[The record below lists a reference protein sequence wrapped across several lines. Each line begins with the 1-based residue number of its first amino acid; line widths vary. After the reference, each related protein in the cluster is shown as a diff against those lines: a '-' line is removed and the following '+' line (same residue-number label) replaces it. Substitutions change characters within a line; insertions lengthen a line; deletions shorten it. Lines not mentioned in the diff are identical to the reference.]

1 MLLFDVR
8 HARVGGEEVRL
19 LLRMASLLR
28 MKSLP
33 RRALIV
39 CSALS
44 LMQGSV
50 TPVQAAL
57 PAPRPDISAIPS
69 VVYFAL
75 DQNAMGAGMAPRLPV
90 VARMVAGLV
99 CAVTGKPTPDAAWRT
114 LVKPGEKVG
123 IKVSAQPGPVGGTH
137 PAVAQAVVEGLLAA
151 GIPAND
157 IIVWDRR
164 RDDLVACGYDKIP
177 GLNLRWVEKGAGYDP
192 RAVVNS
198 PAIGQLVYGDLS
210 FKESRSSLSDILGP
224 KAQLS
229 NESHLPV
236 LLAREIDKV
245 INIPSLCDSYFTGV
259 NGALAAMTVGI
270 LDNWRRFSK
279 GDGYGDSALAECY
292 ADERIGKKVI
302 LTIMDGM
309 ALQYAGGPYASPVNC
324 VSYASLFASKDPV
337 AIDATALRLI
347 DEQRQL
353 SSMPKASE
361 DGGHVVEAASRGL
374 GNNEEKLITLKRIG
388 VGGFSQQPAVA
399 SPAVPPSSSVKTPR

>member
-1 MLLFDVR
+1 MIRPLRPVLVLLSLVSRSLFV
-8 HARVGGEEVRL
+8 VGL
-19 LLRMASLLR
+19 LLVGQLR
-28 MKSLP
+28 AELP
-33 RRALIV
+33 PPRADT
-39 CSALS
+39 SE
-44 LMQGSV
+44 
-50 TPVQAAL
+50 T
-57 PAPRPDISAIPS
+57 PS
-69 VVYFAL
+69 VVYFTL
-75 DQNAMGAGMAPRLPV
+75 DQNAVGAGMTPQLPIV
-90 VARMVAGLV
+90 SRMVASLV
-99 CAVTGKPTPDAAWRT
+99 CAVTGKPTPDAAWRS

-151 GIPAND
+151 GISAND

-164 RDDLVACGYDKIP
+164 REDLVGCGYDKIP

-192 RAVVNS
+192 RAVVNTA
-198 PAIGQLVYGDLS
+198 AIGQLVYGDLS
-210 FKESRSSLSDILGP
+210 FKESRSSLSEILGP

-259 NGALAAMTVGI
+259 NGALAGMTVGI

-309 ALQYAGGPYASPVNC
+309 VLQYAGGPYASPVNC
-324 VSYASLFASKDPV
+324 VSYSSLFASKDPV
-337 AIDATALRLI
+337 AIDATALRFI

-353 SSMPKASE
+353 SSMPKASV
-361 DGGHVVEAASRGL
+361 DGGHVGEAASRGL
-374 GNNEEKLITLKRIG
+374 GNNEQNMITLKRIG
-388 VGGFSQQPAVA
+388 VGGFGQHPGPA
-399 SPAVPPSSSVKTPR
+399 SVPVSPSSPVSAGRN